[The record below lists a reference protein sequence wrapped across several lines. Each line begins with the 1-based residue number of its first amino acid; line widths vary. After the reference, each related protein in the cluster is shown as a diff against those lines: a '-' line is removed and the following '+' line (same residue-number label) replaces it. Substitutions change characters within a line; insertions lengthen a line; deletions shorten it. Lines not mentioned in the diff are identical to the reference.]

1 MVGIN
6 SNFIVSLQTLLY
18 SLQKS
23 WQLDSCNCLLNREL
37 FDIIWYSKRQLLDKC
52 LTVGHI
58 VIIPNQCHRFYDIN
72 MCTFIPLICV
82 LFKHLHPWIR
92 KESLVMTQKP
102 ALSSP
107 LLSRERERECVCD
120 LRFSF
125 PFLTFGDL
133 ETDLDQERRHY
144 IMCEQRA
151 CNKGIDM
158 GVTLPSSQ
166 FQNVKFSKFKF
177 FSTDFDLPI
186 GWQ

>member
-1 MVGIN
+1 MYFYNNDLCI
-6 SNFIVSLQTLLY
+6 IQAPTTLDQERVI
-18 SLQKS
+18 S
-23 WQLDSCNCLLNREL
+23 
-37 FDIIWYSKRQLLDKC
+37 FDIEAC
-52 LTVGHI
+52 
-58 VIIPNQCHRFYDIN
+58 PP
-72 MCTFIPLICV
+72 PL
-82 LFKHLHPWIR
+82 
-92 KESLVMTQKP
+92 SL
-102 ALSSP
+102 S
-107 LLSRERERECVCD
+107 LLSLKRERVCVCD